1 MRFIKMRPKAC
12 FAALMAL
19 MTFQVSAVEITLEHQ
34 QRAHDIV
41 EKMTLDEKIACL
53 GGKTSFSLRGVP
65 RLGVPE
71 ILLADGPQGIRN
83 HAPHST
89 LYPSGILAA
98 ATWNRDIMTRYGESL
113 GNDARARGVGIL
125 LGPGVNI
132 YRSPLCGRNYEYMG
146 EDPYLTSEMAVRY
159 INGVQSKGVIATV
172 KHFAGNNQEW
182 SRHHVSSDIDE
193 RTLHEIYF
201 PAFRKAVKEAG
212 VGAVMN
218 SYNLLNGVHATENRW
233 LNIDIL
239 RKLWGFR
246 GILMSDWTSVYS
258 TVNAA
263 AAGLDLEMPKPV
275 HFKPEPIKEALANGR
290 ITEEMIDTKVEH
302 MLATFIAFGLLDRV
316 QKDTSIPLD
325 YPESR
330 KTALDVAR
338 EGIVLLK
345 NEGNLL
351 PLKGRTLVLGPN
363 CDTIMSGGGSG
374 SVSPFSVTSVA
385 KGLKGLRKNTVVLS
399 ETKLYKDISKVI
411 FTDST
416 CAERGFKGR
425 YYKNQKMEGTP
436 DFVRTDSIIR
446 FLWEYERP
454 LPDFPEDHF
463 SVSWSG
469 YYRADKDGVIKIRI
483 SGDDGYRV
491 IINGKTVTGDWG
503 NHALSSREVEYE
515 VEKGE
520 GYDIRVDYF
529 DNISSANIICSL
541 GLLDEETLNREL
553 RKADN
558 VVYCTGFHSGT
569 EGEGFDRSFSLP
581 AFQEKFINRL
591 ASVNPNMTVVLN
603 AGGNINFA
611 PWEKAA
617 KGILMAWYPG
627 QEGGQAIAEILTGK
641 ISPSGKLPISM
652 ERELK
657 DNPSYSNYYANRE
670 KTRSTDTRECAHVE
684 YREGIFHGYRGYDR
698 NGIKPLYPFGFGLG
712 YSSFEF
718 SDLNLKPLGDNRVEV
733 SFTLRNTG
741 KMEAS
746 EVAQVYVTDDECRVP
761 RPVKE
766 LKGFEKV
773 TLKPGKS
780 QRVSVILDEGA
791 FSFYDLDLHDFT
803 VEPGTFTISVGNS
816 SANLPLAGKITL

>member
-1 MRFIKMRPKAC
+1 MKLKTLA
-12 FAALMAL
+12 AALLLAC
-19 MTFQVSAVEITLEHQ
+19 TAQASGVEITEQHQ
-34 QRAHDIV
+34 KRAHEIV
-41 EKMTLDEKIACL
+41 QQMTLDEKLACL
-53 GGKTSFSLRGVP
+53 GGKTSFSLHGVP

-71 ILLADGPQGIRN
+71 ILLADGPQGLRN

-89 LYPSGILAA
+89 LYPAGILAA
-98 ATWNRDIMTRYGESL
+98 ATWNRDIVKRYGESL
-113 GNDARARGVGIL
+113 GDDARARGVAIL

-146 EDPYLTSEMAVRY
+146 EDPYLASEMAAEY
-159 INGVQSKGVIATV
+159 IDGVQSKGVIATV

-182 SRHHVSSDIDE
+182 GRHHVSSDIDE

-201 PAFRKAVKEAG
+201 PTFRKAVKKAG

-218 SYNLLNGVHATENRW
+218 SYNLLNGVHSTENRW

-239 RKLWGFR
+239 RKLWGFK

-275 HFKPEPIKEALANGR
+275 RFKPELIKEALANGR
-290 ITEEMIDTKVEH
+290 ITEEMINTKVEH

-385 KGLKGLRKNTVVLS
+385 KGLKDLRKNTVVLP

-416 CAERGFKGR
+416 CTERGFKGN

-436 DFVRTDSIIR
+436 DFVRTDSVIK

-515 VEKGE
+515 VEKGKS
-520 GYDIRVDYF
+520 YDIRVDYF

-611 PWEKAA
+611 PWEDAA

-657 DNPSYSNYYANRE
+657 DNPTYNSYYANRP

-684 YREGIFHGYRGYDR
+684 YNEGIFTGYRGYDR
-698 NGIKPLYPFGFGLG
+698 NDVKPLYPFGFGLG

-718 SDLNLKPLGDNRVEV
+718 SDLDLKPLGDNRVEV

-741 KMEAS
+741 KKEAS
-746 EVAQVYVTDDECRVP
+746 EVAQIYVKDNECRAP
-761 RPVKE
+761 RPEKD
-766 LKGFEKV
+766 LKGFEKI

-780 QRVSVILDEGA
+780 QRVSIILDDEA
-791 FSFYDLDLHDFT
+791 FSFYDMDLHDFT
-803 VEPGTFTISVGNS
+803 VEPGAFTISVGNS
-816 SANLPLAGKITL
+816 SDNLPLSSTITL

>member
-1 MRFIKMRPKAC
+1 MRPKAC

-290 ITEEMIDTKVEH
+290 ITEEIIDTKVEH

-385 KGLKGLRKNTVVLS
+385 KGLKGLRKNTVVLP

-491 IINGKTVTGDWG
+491 IINGKTITGDWG

-515 VEKGE
+515 VEKGK

-698 NGIKPLYPFGFGLG
+698 NGVKPLYPFGFGLG